1 MLAFKKKESRLIRRD
16 LFKPYSKVNYFFLAL

>member
-1 MLAFKKKESRLIRRD
+1 MLAFKKRIPAIRRD